1 MKKTI
6 VILTLAILILGCFN
20 FVACTKNDAD
30 IEETTEDAEFS
41 RVKRILEIEFSN
53 LHPFISMECSLTYHS
68 CTFYTVEKT
77 GKDGYLVSGK
87 ILYTDQF
94 GDKYYEN
101 YSAYVENG
109 SWLPEIQRSEVKK
122 MNE

>member
-1 MKKTI
+1 MKKAI

-20 FVACTKNDAD
+20 FVACTKNDA
-30 IEETTEDAEFS
+30 ELS

-53 LHPFISMECSLTYHS
+53 LHPFISMEYSLTYHS

-77 GKDGYLVSGK
+77 SKDGYLVSGK

-109 SWLPEIQRSEVKK
+109 SWFPEIERSEVKK